1 MDKFRHVLLISSSL
15 ENDKI
20 DKSVIDIA
28 LALKLNNIEVSVISS
43 GGKMVKELRKKDIP
57 HYCYPIDSN
66 DILVKYKCI
75 KNINLLIKEKSISL
89 IHTFTPQAALYGFK
103 LSNINNIYHI
113 CSINKLYKKSFL
125 PLLSNNSI
133 NYMIKA
139 NLIIVPSNYMATY
152 LQTTFK
158 LPANKI
164 IIIPNWIDT
173 SSFNP
178 YNISS
183 ERIISTATD
192 FRIPEDR
199 FVIMSIADFS
209 NIKEYSF
216 LITSIYKL
224 QKLTKTKIR
233 CLLINNQIGT
243 KNKKYKT
250 KLEKLTNKYNLN
262 DLIHIINKP
271 SDIQSLIMLSD
282 IYIDINFK
290 PKATDL
296 TLLEVQS
303 LGRQIIGVDI
313 GATKEY
319 ILNNQTCKLFDLSKP
334 DDLLKHI
341 LWCMNIS
348 KEDRKN
354 ISTQLST
361 NIRLNFSKETMPDRI
376 INIYNY
382 IFNNY

>member
-1 MDKFRHVLLISSSL
+1 
-15 ENDKI
+15 
-20 DKSVIDIA
+20 
-28 LALKLNNIEVSVISS
+28 
-43 GGKMVKELRKKDIP
+43 
-57 HYCYPIDSN
+57 
-66 DILVKYKCI
+66 
-75 KNINLLIKEKSISL
+75 
-89 IHTFTPQAALYGFK
+89 
-103 LSNINNIYHI
+103 
-113 CSINKLYKKSFL
+113 
-125 PLLSNNSI
+125 
-133 NYMIKA
+133 MIKA

-233 CLLINNQIGT
+233 CLLIDNQIGT

-290 PKATDL
+290 PKATDI

-313 GATKEY
+313 GATEEY